1 MQLAEEWHLLEM
13 ENKRAKSGKKKK
25 KQAEAS
31 PAAPAGVS
39 SSHEAVSVITAEE
52 LSQRMSHFK
61 EISEAAVYLTEHNVA
76 SVGALTELLDL
87 FGRMRGLLLI
97 AGNLV
102 ALLNKNFS
110 EESEKMEDVTYY
122 FNHWTGFC
130 TRLFNCHIHRY
141 PTNQLPSSLTPPEVQ
156 FIVWPLAV
164 RTAIYCATQLIKVGW
179 KITLLMNIFG

>member
-25 KQAEAS
+25 KEPEA
-31 PAAPAGVS
+31 PPVPPAGVS
-39 SSHEAVSVITAEE
+39 SSHETVSVVTAEE
-52 LSQRMSHFK
+52 LSHRMSNFK
-61 EISEAAVYLTEHNVA
+61 EISEAAVYLSEHNVA

-102 ALLNKNFS
+102 SLLTKNFS

-122 FNHWTGFC
+122 LNHWTGFC
-130 TRLFNCHIHRY
+130 ARLFNCHIHRY
-141 PTNQLPSSLTPPEVQ
+141 PTNQLPSNLTPPEVQ

-164 RTAIYCATQLIKVGW
+164 RTAIYCATQMIKAGW
-179 KITLLMNIFG
+179 IMNIIS